1 MRSARA
7 ARWAGVGLVAIVA
20 GSTSVHGEI
29 ARRGVDDSETIARA
43 QRQEALRRV
52 ESDRPAYA
60 ASVAARWEES
70 ARDAGR
76 WDASFPSDLAGA
88 LATLPPESLLA
99 AGEAPSFKEMMAV
112 VATGRVPASAEGAEP
127 SSLGDPQDDLVYT
140 PVAPC
145 RLVDTRLAR
154 DGALLGGAART
165 FDVDGG
171 SFAGQGGSATGCGI
185 PFAVAAAVT
194 MTIVAVEPAA
204 PGYLTAWG
212 LGPQPTSSVLNY
224 AAKDVIANT
233 AIVPV
238 APGGGN
244 DFALFSLATTHV
256 VVDVLGYYARP
267 IATRLECTNVVSD
280 VVSVPVDVWTP
291 VDAFCS
297 PGWRATGGGYD
308 TSESPSRFR
317 GVSVTSVNQLNGW
330 RTWVDNQTDGPR
342 EIVTTVRCCR
352 VPGR

>member
-1 MRSARA
+1 MGAAEAYAQTSGRSPSDPEA
-7 ARWAGVGLVAIVA
+7 
-20 GSTSVHGEI
+20 I
-29 ARRGVDDSETIARA
+29 ARTL
-43 QRQEALRRV
+43 RQETLRRI
-52 ESDRPAYA
+52 ENDKSGYA
-60 ASVAARWEES
+60 AAVVARWEDA

-76 WDASFPSDLAGA
+76 WDPGFSSDLLAA
-88 LATLPPESLLA
+88 LAKLPAESLLA
-99 AGEAPSFKEMMAV
+99 AGETPTFKRMLAV
-112 VATGRVPASAEGAEP
+112 LATGRAEP
-127 SSLGDPQDDLVYT
+127 ATDGAATNALGDPQDDVVYT
-140 PVAPC
+140 PVTPC
-145 RLVDTRLAR
+145 RIVDTRLTA
-154 DGALLGGAART
+154 DGALGGGTART

-171 SFAGQGGSATGCGI
+171 SLAIQGGSATGCGI

-194 MTIVAVEPAA
+194 MTIVAVEPSG

-224 AAKDVIANT
+224 AGKDVLANT
-233 AIVPV
+233 AIIPV

-267 IATRLECTNVVSD
+267 IATRLDCTNVASD
-280 VVSVPVDVWTP
+280 VVAVPVDVWTP
-291 VDAFCS
+291 VDAFCT
-297 PGWRATGGGYD
+297 PGRAATGGGYD
-308 TSESPSRFR
+308 TPESPARFH
-317 GVSVTSVNQLNGW
+317 GVSVTSVNFLNGW